1 MLYKGFGAALDATY
15 AMQEMLFNITG
26 LQKQSKELK
35 MGRANNRNKD
45 YQFGMLEMLYDNW
58 ERIERGEV
66 ELLAEDIAERFDITV
81 ERARTR
87 ITNYYF
93 NRMMQKP
100 IRGFE
105 ADGKIT
111 ITYLS
116 KV

>member
-1 MLYKGFGAALDATY
+1 MQKGKGKS
-15 AMQEMLFNITG
+15 E
-26 LQKQSKELK
+26 E
-35 MGRANNRNKD
+35 
-45 YQFGMLEMLYDNW
+45 YQFGIFEMLYDNW

-87 ITNYYF
+87 ITNYYY

>member
-1 MLYKGFGAALDATY
+1 LLYKGFGAALDAAY
-15 AMQEMLFNITG
+15 AMLVTLCNITG
-26 LQKQSKELK
+26 LQKQLKGLK
-35 MGRANNRNKD
+35 MGRENNRKED
-45 YQFGMLEMLYDNW
+45 YQFGIFEMLYDNW

-87 ITNYYF
+87 ITNYYY

-100 IRGFE
+100 VRGFE